1 MQSATRYREKDN
13 TFSSVKRTNNKRR
26 VQKKRAM
33 RIDYKKLA
41 LFVIATVVAFVA
53 VYVVYSHLP
62 FVKVNKAIAAGNRYS
77 EKAEYDAAISSY
89 SEAIEIDS
97 GSVAA
102 YSNMASAYL
111 SIDDSESAKKVL
123 YDGWQNTESQALLS
137 NYLTVIMNDAV
148 NSINKGE
155 GNIDTVLS
163 VVSVLEQDGTNSDA
177 IELLDAAYTRCFSV
191 YNDDVNALFR
201 SGDSGTNLAKYDQI
215 VSTLTT
221 VYSLTP
227 SEDLKNLILKY
238 AVPASDSFTMNYEDA
253 VTYLKILEN
262 VENLVGTNDEI
273 SSLKACITNAQEV
286 YGIFW
291 DIFAQLDVG
300 NVDELRDFVVSDEYV
315 NLRNIFLNNEETPQ
329 ENTTYVSICRDAII
343 LNRNDGNFSYR
354 FLNFE
359 ENPENSGVITLWANY
374 FEDDGVQRNS
384 ISYEPPAINGNP
396 YPHTKYTVTYLKSYT
411 NSGSN
416 TKVAKMNYRLS
427 TSITDESGKTTETI
441 VGDWGGT
448 DEYEM
453 DIKTIESRI
462 RA

>member
-1 MQSATRYREKDN
+1 MQTAMGYRGKDN
-13 TFSSVKRTNNKRR
+13 SLNTIKRKNKRNIR
-26 VQKKRAM
+26 HKRAY
-33 RIDYKKLA
+33 RIDFRKLA
-41 LFVIATVVAFVA
+41 VIGIATVVAVVCGYA
-53 VYVVYSHLP
+53 VYSHLP

-148 NSINKGE
+148 NTINKGQ
-155 GNIDTVLS
+155 GNIDTILS
-163 VVSVLEQDGTNSDA
+163 IVNVLEQDATNTDA
-177 IELLDAAYTRCFSV
+177 VELLNAAYDRCFSV
-191 YNDDVNALFR
+191 YAYDVNALFR
-201 SGDSGTNLAKYDQI
+201 NTDPEGCNYSKYSDML
-215 VSTLTT
+215 VRLTS
-221 VYSLTP
+221 VYEANP
-227 SEDLKNLILKY
+227 SEELKALLLKY
-238 AVPASDSFTMNYEDA
+238 AVPASDSFTMNYDDA
-253 VTYLKILEN
+253 IAYETVLANIESS
-262 VENLVGTNDEI
+262 VGSSNEI
-273 SSLKACITNAQEV
+273 SSMRACISDAQNV
-286 YGIFW
+286 QGIFAG
-291 DIFAQLDVG
+291 IFAQLDVG
-300 NVDELRDFVVSDEYV
+300 NVDELRDFVVSEEYV
-315 NLRNIFLNNEETPQ
+315 NLRNIFLNNEETLQ
-329 ENTTYVSICRDAII
+329 ENTTYVAISREAII
-343 LNRNDGNFSYR
+343 LNRNDGQFSYR
-354 FLNFE
+354 FLDFE
-359 ENPENSGVITLWANY
+359 ENPETAGVITLWANF

-384 ISYEPPAINGNP
+384 ISYEPGAIDGNL
-396 YPHTKYTVTYLKSYT
+396 YPHTKYTVTYFKSYT

-427 TSITDESGKTTETI
+427 TAITDENGKTTETI